1 MNSEAHQGWRR
12 PVRLAIAL
20 GAVALAAGCSG
31 PSSYNSSAEPP
42 QAVANLVGAKPTS
55 APGVDPVTATVRS
68 LSQITLTGNASN
80 GGAASIGNFAWT
92 QTDATPTPKVT
103 LLYLDSDT
111 VTFTAPAVTAD
122 TTLHF
127 TLTVTTSGNAA
138 ATAHVVLLVKAAA
151 DSNEFLS
158 QLAAPHVF
166 EVAVATLEGLG
177 PLATPPAS
185 LGADVPICV
194 TVSRTINYIARD
206 TTQHS
211 VSLTPLQADGTWAAG
226 IGGAAADTGS
236 YTNPRVAFAIPAL
249 NQDDLAVLYNNP
261 VPGESS
267 SAAAARVAAQLVPSD
282 IDMAQVS
289 LSAVASAGSCDGKT
303 ATTDLAAKTLVIQ
316 ILDQG
321 GNPVGSAT
329 PASAAGASAMSAPFT
344 PDMLVSQTP
353 PAPPSGPVP
362 TSQYETADTA
372 RAYYD
377 ALDPS
382 GAKKTLSGWLTANC
396 FNPSAAGYGADAH
409 AVYTNN
415 YDLGFGRDMYFVA
428 CKAAGPGKIGDM
440 AWIVFNYGSVEAAA
454 SKLNPIIAVAMEYSA
469 ATDGSNPTRR
479 FPKFYVFAPNDRD
492 GSFERVL
499 TSNFDHRGEKYVPGT
514 CVACHGGV
522 LPQFPANFSHVAPTD
537 PPYQTIPDPTQPTP
551 VSGPAPQLGLGDV
564 DSAFMPWD
572 LDSLLYAD
580 TDPAFLGL
588 SVNKTLYTR
597 TAQEPILK
605 QLNQSV
611 YCTYQPEIETIGS
624 NPPTD
629 RFQSSRRLVAQWY
642 GGTIAADG
650 SAAPDSACTQ
660 TGIPTASLLPNSY
673 SDSATPAGWTQQTA
687 PGSSNATTLTSDQI
701 YHQVLARN
709 CRSCHTQNATIADQ
723 FSDYPSFIHAFQAVQ
738 PMGNPPPPAVPGV
751 GVLYA
756 FKQARMP
763 LARLTLDRFWVDY
776 AGGTSAA
783 TILATHVQQVNAE
796 TDLVD
801 AASGAA
807 IGAGLPIV
815 NAFVNGLAGSAV
827 SIGSNAS
834 GPVLKRYAGARA
846 DAFSLPARSVDSSY
860 FTSDFSWTLCL
871 VPLSGNSCAA
881 QSLAGP
887 ATALPAFSTDATG
900 TYELSLVASNALGAT
915 TTQQFNFSV
924 NPTPPKLVAANC
936 LSTTNAPVNIP
947 TSVDLGPLNLGGD
960 GCIVPGDGVN
970 VLQIQDPASMNWV
983 TPSATSPIGN
993 SLWQAYVSG
1002 YTVNF
1007 EYLMAPAAPV
1017 ALNYQVVDVDGLTAT
1032 SSTGI
1037 SFLYLSNLAPLTI
1050 SLYLNNPL
1058 GLAPAA
1064 NSSGDFAISTN
1075 KLLQGI
1081 PSVEVSSLTLVSN
1094 ATSGSVTPASINP
1107 SQSFTYAV
1115 PGSDPIMCDVNG
1127 QSISNISNA
1136 CSGDPFTYTLSVGAT
1151 TLPSATVTMQVLA
1164 TTSFWQSATAAP
1176 NGVYGYLGGS
1186 ACASCHDSNFAP
1198 SAPTDHWIY
1207 TDSKALAT
1215 YDSIMGITSNVTST
1229 PTVVTPGNPGAS
1241 ALYTNPCQG
1250 MNGHGTKGTM
1260 AQQLSAQQC
1269 SVLMQWILE
1278 GANYN

>member
-1 MNSEAHQGWRR
+1 
-12 PVRLAIAL
+12 VCLATVLA
-20 GAVALAAGCSG
+20 AVALTAGCSG

-42 QAVANLVGAKPTS
+42 QAVANLIGTKPTS
-55 APGVDPVTATVRS
+55 GPGLDPVAATVRS
-68 LSQITLTGNASN
+68 LSQVTLTGNASN
-80 GGAASIGNFAWT
+80 GGAASIGSFAWA
-92 QTDATPTPKVT
+92 QTDAAPTPQVT

-111 VTFTAPAVTAD
+111 VTFTAPTVASD

-127 TLTVTTSGNAA
+127 TLTVTTADNVP

-158 QLAAPHVF
+158 QLPAPHYF
-166 EVAVATLEGLG
+166 KVAVATQEGLG
-177 PLATPPAS
+177 PLATPAAS

-194 TVSRTINYIARD
+194 TISRTIDYIARD

-211 VSLTPLQADGTWAAG
+211 VSLTPLQADGTWAAS
-226 IGGAAADTGS
+226 IGGAAGDTGS

-249 NQDDLAVLYNNP
+249 NQDDIAVLYNNP

-267 SAAAARVAAQLVPSD
+267 SAAATRLAAQLVPSD
-282 IDMAQVS
+282 IDLAHLS

-303 ATTDLAAKTLVIQ
+303 TTTDLAAKTMVIH

-329 PASAAGASAMSAPFT
+329 PASAPGVSAMSAAFT

-353 PAPPSGPVP
+353 PAPPSGPAP

-377 ALDPS
+377 AIDPS
-382 GAKKTLSGWLTANC
+382 GAKKTLSGWLNANC
-396 FNPSAAGYGADAH
+396 FNTSAADYGADAH

-415 YDLGFGRDMYFVA
+415 YDLGFGRDMYFAA
-428 CKAAGPGKIGDM
+428 CKAGGPGKPGDM
-440 AWIVFNYGSVEAAA
+440 AWIVFNYASVEAAA

-499 TSNFDHRGEKYVPGT
+499 SSDFDHRGEKYVPGT

-537 PPYQTIPDPTQPTP
+537 PPYPTIPDPTQPTP
-551 VSGPAPQLGLGDV
+551 SSGTAPQLGLGDV

-572 LDSLLYAD
+572 LDSFLYSD
-580 TDPAFLGL
+580 TDPAFVGL
-588 SVNKTLYTR
+588 SVNKALFTR
-597 TAQEPILK
+597 AAQEPFLK

-629 RFQSSRRLVAQWY
+629 RFQSSRRLLAQWY

-650 SAAPDSACTQ
+650 SAAPDSACAQ
-660 TGIPTASLLPNSY
+660 SGVPTASLLPNSY

-709 CRSCHTQNATIADQ
+709 CRSCHTQNATISDQ
-723 FSDYPSFIHAFQAVQ
+723 FSDYPSFIHEFQAVQ
-738 PMGNPPPPAVPGV
+738 PTGTPPPPAVPGL

-776 AGGTSAA
+776 AGGAGAA

-801 AASGAA
+801 ASSGDA
-807 IGAGLPIV
+807 IGPGLPIV
-815 NAFVNGLAGSAV
+815 NATVNGSAASAV

-834 GPVLKRYAGARA
+834 GAVLKRYAGARA
-846 DAFSLPARSVDSSY
+846 DALSLPAPGVDSSY

-871 VPLSGNSCAA
+871 VPPSGNSCAA

-887 ATALPAFSTDATG
+887 ASALPAFSTDATG
-900 TYELSLVASNALGAT
+900 TYELSLVASNALGGT
-915 TTQQFNFSV
+915 TTQQFNYTV

-936 LSTTNAPVNIP
+936 PPTTNAPINTP
-947 TSVDLGPLNLGGD
+947 TSVNLGPMNLGGD
-960 GCIVPGDGVN
+960 GCIVPGDGLN
-970 VLQIQDPASMNWV
+970 VLQIQVPGTPNWV
-983 TPSATSPIGN
+983 TPSATAPIGN
-993 SLWQAYVSG
+993 SNWQAYVSG
-1002 YTVNF
+1002 YTINF
-1007 EYLMAPAAPV
+1007 EYLMAPTAPV

-1037 SFLYLSNLAPLTI
+1037 TYLYLSNLAPLTI
-1050 SLYLNNPL
+1050 SLHLINPL
-1058 GLAPAA
+1058 GVVPAA
-1064 NSSGDFAISTN
+1064 NSSGAFTISTN
-1075 KLLQGI
+1075 LLLQGI
-1081 PSVEVSSLTLVSN
+1081 PAVEVSSLTLLSN
-1094 ATSGSVTPASINP
+1094 ATSGSVTPASITP
-1107 SQSFTYAV
+1107 SQSFTYTMPSSSPV
-1115 PGSDPIMCDVNG
+1115 ICDVNG
-1127 QSISNISNA
+1127 QSISNIANA

-1151 TLPSATVTMQVLA
+1151 TLSSASVMMQVLA
-1164 TTSFWQSATAAP
+1164 TTSFWQSAPSASS
-1176 NGVYGYLGGS
+1176 GVYGYLGGTG
-1186 ACASCHDSNFAP
+1186 CASCHDSADAP
-1198 SAPTDHWIY
+1198 STPTDHWIY
-1207 TDSKALAT
+1207 TDSNSLAT
-1215 YDSIMGITSNVTST
+1215 YDSIMGITANVTSA
-1229 PTVVTPGNPGAS
+1229 PTVVTPGNPVAS
-1241 ALYTNPCQG
+1241 ALYTNPCLG
-1250 MNGHGTKGTM
+1250 TNGHGTNGTT

-1278 GANYN
+1278 GANYD